1 MSDEEILE
9 IVNRLEQA
17 VEFRKAKSHVEQLE
31 CRDHL
36 RIRTNRDGCLSFA
49 AAFLREAIEQTSRT
63 MLTSEKCQTV
73 EGHEQLYE
81 NFGLC
86 VTDIQRFEDWGNL
99 KNEIKCGQK
108 KLCQRPNLADWLCTD
123 KRLPIR
129 VGVWVHSLSICIAE
143 WHRTT
148 DESW

>member
-1 MSDEEILE
+1 MTDEEILE

-49 AAFLREAIEQTSRT
+49 AAFLRESIEQTSRT
-63 MLTSEKCQTV
+63 MLTPEKCQTV
-73 EGHEQLYE
+73 EGHEQLYG

-86 VTDIQRFEDWGNL
+86 VTDIQRFENWGNL
-99 KNEIKCGQK
+99 KNEIKRGQK
-108 KLCQRPNLADWLCTD
+108 KDYANDRIWLIGCA
-123 KRLPIR
+123 LIS
-129 VGVWVHSLSICIAE
+129 VVLLFGFIVWVFA
-143 WHRTT
+143 
-148 DESW
+148 

>member
-1 MSDEEILE
+1 MTDEEILE

-63 MLTSEKCQTV
+63 MFTSEKCQTV
-73 EGHEQLYE
+73 EGHEQLYD

-86 VTDIQRFEDWGNL
+86 VIDIQRFEDWDNR
-99 KNEIKCGQK
+99 KNEIKRGFK
-108 KLCQRPNLADWLCTD
+108 KDYAKDRISLIGCALISVFLLVPVFGF
-123 KRLPIR
+123 I
-129 VGVWVHSLSICIAE
+129 VWIFA
-143 WHRTT
+143 
-148 DESW
+148 

>member
-1 MSDEEILE
+1 MADEEILE

-73 EGHEQLYE
+73 EGHEQLYD

-86 VTDIQRFEDWGNL
+86 VTDIQRFENWGNL
-99 KNEIKCGQK
+99 KNEIKRGQK
-108 KLCQRPNLADWLCTD
+108 KDYANDRSSLIGCALISVVL
-123 KRLPIR
+123 LVSVFGFI
-129 VGVWVHSLSICIAE
+129 VWVFA
-143 WHRTT
+143 
-148 DESW
+148 